1 MKIRLRFSKYN
12 TMKYIGH
19 LDMLRYFQKA
29 FRRAKVP
36 MKYSEG
42 FNPHPVMSF
51 AAPLGVGVT
60 SEGEYM
66 DIEVTQDVDLEK
78 LVFDLNQQMVEGVD
92 VLSAMVLDDHTKK
105 AMAAVTCAKY
115 VIYLKKNSN
124 LLKNVDIAASVKS
137 FYEDQSEILVV
148 KKTKKGEKEVDLK
161 PFIFDFRGSTFEDRT
176 FYQDLKVDIKNDEF
190 CCEATDPVFVLQVST
205 GSNDNIKP
213 ELVFSALYRYL
224 GIEEEPVIAIHRV
237 ELYQKEAPD
246 FISLGA

>member
-12 TMKYIGH
+12 AMKYIGH

-66 DIEVTQDVDLEK
+66 DIEVTKDVDVSL
-78 LVFDLNQQMVEGVD
+78 LISQINAQMVDGVE
-92 VLSAMVLDDHTKK
+92 VLSANVLDNQAKK
-105 AMAAVTCAKY
+105 AMAAVTGASY
-115 VIYLKKNSN
+115 MVYFKNKAE
-124 LLKNVDIAASVKS
+124 LFAGMDISTLIHD
-137 FYEDQSEILVV
+137 FYEAQDEINVI
-148 KKTKKGEKEVDLK
+148 KKTKKGEKELNIK
-161 PFIFDFRGSTFEDRT
+161 PFIYEMKGSLFSDVS
-176 FYQDLKVDIKNDEF
+176 FYNELSVDIKNDEF
-190 CCEATDPVFVLQVST
+190 CCDDSSPLFYLTVST

-213 ELVFSALYRYL
+213 ELVFSALFSYM
-224 GIEEEPVIAIHRV
+224 GITENPDIAIHRI
-237 ELYQKEAPD
+237 ELYQGEYPN
-246 FISLGA
+246 FLSLGA